1 MLNNYMLGF
10 LGGNIICLD
19 FWGRKSGPFI
29 YALHFSLSLGL
40 LIGPFVIEPLAQTH
54 VPKMVQNLAIQA
66 KGGTTQNHSFE
77 SHEKDTYHKNYH
89 RIVKRNVLS
98 LQTHGD
104 RDPMP
109 YNHTQ
114 SIASFIT
121 PDPLLVKLFA
131 ATKDTKDERF
141 VNFRFSIGLF
151 HIYYL
156 D

>member
-1 MLNNYMLGF
+1 
-10 LGGNIICLD
+10 
-19 FWGRKSGPFI
+19 
-29 YALHFSLSLGL
+29 
-40 LIGPFVIEPLAQTH
+40 
-54 VPKMVQNLAIQA
+54 MVQNLAIQA

-89 RIVKRNVLS
+89 RIVKRNLLS

-114 SIASFIT
+114 NIASFIT

-141 VNFRFSIGLF
+141 VSFRFSIGLF
-151 HIYYL
+151 HIISFRL
-156 D
+156 SVQIL